1 MLESGCCWWLSV
13 IGRDSD
19 AIGEMRVRRG
29 RREEVSIL
37 LSVGKTSLWS
47 SLSSILLKWKIVDR
61 RLDTVPHLLIAAILG
76 AWQLVAAWR

>member
-1 MLESGCCWWLSV
+1 M

-47 SLSSILLKWKIVDR
+47 SLSSIHLEWKVVDGKC
-61 RLDTVPHLLIAAILG
+61 TVLHLLMAAILG